1 MGYTWIPHVFDTL
14 PFFQMDAESRQTFL
28 EEAFGIRDGVCSDR
42 GFDLPGVKGPERH
55 LPILHIKC
63 RHI

>member
-28 EEAFGIRDGVCSDR
+28 EETFGIRDGVCSDR
-42 GFDLPGVKGPERH
+42 GFDLPGVKGPGRH
-55 LPILHIKC
+55 LPILQIGC
-63 RHI
+63 